1 MGSLV
6 QIGIARKRKEIEEA
20 CAYTIAAWNEQ
31 YSFTTN
37 LMKTDLAVKIALAY
51 SDRDRALAK
60 LDGGET
66 QNFLPD
72 IVRGHS

>member
-20 CAYTIAAWNEQ
+20 CAYTVAAWNEQ

-60 LDGGET
+60 LNGGWDENLIT
-66 QNFLPD
+66 NT
-72 IVRGHS
+72 